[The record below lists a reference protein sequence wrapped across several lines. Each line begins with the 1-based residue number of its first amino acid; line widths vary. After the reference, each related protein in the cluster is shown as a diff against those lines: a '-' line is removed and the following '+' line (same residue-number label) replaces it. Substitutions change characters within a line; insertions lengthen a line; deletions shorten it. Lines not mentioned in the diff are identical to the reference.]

1 MSETNA
7 SENHFIGYEY
17 KDITVSRDMETVY
30 SDGYANFGW
39 LLEGSDILSTLQ
51 GTNTVN
57 LKFKRD
63 RKIRNKAELTRLQ
76 HQFETCAGEIVSLE
90 RSKAVAASVAAYAVG
105 LIGTAFMA
113 GSVFAYIGGLLAPSI
128 VLAVPGFLGWIIP
141 YFAYCKIKKNKT
153 AKLTPMI
160 DQKYD
165 EIYTTCE
172 KANGLLRG

>member
-1 MSETNA
+1 MSEANA
-7 SENHFIGYEY
+7 AGSSFVGYEY
-17 KDITVSRDMETVY
+17 KDITVSRDMEAVY
-30 SDGYANFGW
+30 ADGYENFGW
-39 LLEGSDILSTLQ
+39 SLEGSDTLPTLQ

-76 HQFETCAGEIVSLE
+76 HQFESCAGEIVSLE
-90 RSKAVAASVAAYAVG
+90 RSKAMAAAIAAYGVG

-113 GSVFAYIGGLLAPSI
+113 GSVFAYISGLLFPSI

-141 YFAYCKIKKNKT
+141 YFAYRRIKQSKT
-153 AKLTPMI
+153 AKLAPII

-172 KANGLLRG
+172 RANGLLNG